1 MSSTA
6 PEWARTAESALAV
19 SGWRVYGPGERE
31 LGVAHEAVRSPISPT
46 LVLFTL
52 YVHRRLCGIVA
63 AGPARGN
70 EQDLLDAAAEQAAQI
85 PGRHADRAWRN
96 ALPLPFHYAVDGSRW
111 FFRNLLDA
119 ELLDGTLPADAP
131 ERSARSRRIFAPHRP
146 ETVERWI
153 RDAERYTEA
162 PTLRA
167 RMRAL
172 PSRPLLRRRK
182 RDLPGLRPAQYRAV
196 QGLEQSFARGDQ
208 RALIQMATGAGKT
221 YAAVESTYRLLQY
234 AGARRVLFLVDRHN
248 LGAQARDEYRGYAPL
263 GSKKTLHEQLPLRHF
278 TQGDVAESDRIV
290 ISTIQRLWCKLSGIP
305 MPDPEDEEFE
315 TQRAAKLA
323 GKFAQVGY
331 REELPPDFFDVI
343 VVDECHRS
351 IYGRWRPVLEYFD
364 AHIVGLT
371 ATPVQ
376 ETFGFFRNLVAQYT
390 QQEAVADSVNVDYD
404 VYKITTRISQGGATI
419 PETLDTRRPDGT
431 LERINSVISKIHKET
446 RAEHWHT
453 MAEDDPY
460 APAEINHRVRSADQI
475 RTIVETFRDKLFTEI
490 FPPVADRDT
499 GEIRPRETVP
509 KTLVFAQNELHADAI
524 VTAVREAFA
533 AGDEF
538 CRKITSKA
546 TRPKKALSDFRTKR
560 TPRVAVT
567 VDMIATGTD
576 VPALE
581 CLVFMRDIQ
590 SWSYFEQ
597 MKGRGARTIEDRKL
611 RKVTRDAVH
620 KDRFVIVDAVGVTE
634 HPKTDSR
641 PLVRDDEAPVP
652 SLERLLRAC
661 GDQRAL
667 HRDDAATLAG
677 RLSRLGQRLD
687 EAALAAIEELLGEEM
702 SYEGLVGGLVRA
714 ADTDH
719 REEARA
725 RGVTVP
731 DEADDLAA
739 AVRPLVDSEAL
750 RAALLDAARDSWL
763 YVDHINQDSLIE
775 ARGLQDEEEARQI
788 VTDWQAYI
796 AKHENEILPLRIAFQ
811 ERLPPS
817 EVLAAMRDLV
827 VSVRATRPEW
837 TEARIWKA
845 YVDLGVARG
854 GRRRGAGLVEL
865 LSVMR
870 FELGLDGDEFRPYR
884 STVEDRL
891 DRWLA
896 RQETAGVTFDEQ
908 QLKWLRMVVDVV
920 AANAT
925 VSVSSLNEGPR
936 LHAGG
941 FGAFVDAFED
951 SRWRPGELVNELDR
965 ELGA

>member
-1 MSSTA
+1 MSSVE
-6 PEWARTAESALAV
+6 PEWARTVEAALTV
-19 SGWRVYGPGERE
+19 SGWQVYGPGERE
-31 LGVAHEAVRSPISPT
+31 LGVAHEAVRSPVSSA

-52 YVHRRLCGIVA
+52 YVHRRPCGIVA
-63 AGPARGN
+63 AGPPQSDQ
-70 EQDLLDAAAEQAAQI
+70 QDLFDTAAEQAARI
-85 PGRHADRAWRN
+85 AIRHGDPAWRG
-96 ALPLPFHYAVDGSRW
+96 ALPLPFHYAVHGSRW

-119 ELLDGTLPADAP
+119 ELFDGTVPADAP
-131 ERSARSRRIFAPHRP
+131 EGGARSRPIFAPHRP
-146 ETVERWI
+146 DTVARWL
-153 RDAERYTEA
+153 RDAERYPGA

-172 PSRPLLRRRK
+172 PDRPLVLRRR
-182 RDLPGLRPAQYRAV
+182 RGLPGLRPAQYRAV
-196 QGLEQSFARGDQ
+196 QGLERSFAQGDQ

-221 YAAVESTYRLLQY
+221 YAAVESTYRMLQH

-248 LGAQARDEYRGYAPL
+248 LGGQARDEYRGYTPF
-263 GSKKTLHEQLPLRHF
+263 GSRKTLHEQLPLRHF
-278 TQGDVAESDRIV
+278 TKGDVAESDRIV
-290 ISTIQRLWCKLSGIP
+290 ISTIQRLWCKISGVT

-315 TQRAAKLA
+315 TRRAAKLA
-323 GKFAQVGY
+323 GELARVGY

-343 VVDECHRS
+343 IVDECHRS

-390 QQEAVADSVNVDYD
+390 QQEAVADGVNVDYD
-404 VYKITTRISQGGATI
+404 VYKITTRITLDGATI
-419 PETLDTRRPDGT
+419 PKTLETRHPDGT
-431 LERINSVISKIHKET
+431 LERLNSVINKIHKDT

-475 RTIVETFRDKLFTEI
+475 RTIVNTFRDKLFTEI

-499 GEIRPRETVP
+499 GEIRPREIVP
-509 KTLVFAQNELHADAI
+509 KTLIFAQNELHADAI
-524 VTAVREAFA
+524 VTAVQEAFG
-533 AGDEF
+533 AGDKF

-546 TRPKKALSDFRTKR
+546 ARPKKALNDFRTKR
-560 TPRVAVT
+560 NPRIAVT

-597 MKGRGARTIEDRKL
+597 MKGRGARSIEDCKL
-611 RKVTRDAVH
+611 RAVTRDAVH
-620 KDRFVIVDAVGVTE
+620 KDRFVIVDAVGITE

-652 SLERLLRAC
+652 SLERLLQAC
-661 GDQRAL
+661 GERRAL

-687 EAALAAIEELLGEEM
+687 EAALASIEELLGEEM

-714 ADTDH
+714 ADTNR

-725 RGVTVP
+725 RGDAVP
-731 DEADDLAA
+731 DEIDDLAA
-739 AVRPLVDSEAL
+739 AARPLVENEAL
-750 RAALLDAARDSWL
+750 RAALLEAARDRWL
-763 YVDHINQDSLIE
+763 HVDHINQDSLVE
-775 ARGLQDEEEARQI
+775 ARGLQDEEEARQV
-788 VTDWQAYI
+788 VTDWRAYI
-796 AKHENEILPLRIAFQ
+796 AEHENEILPLRISFQ
-811 ERLPPS
+811 ERRPPG
-817 EVLAAMRDLV
+817 EVLAALRDLV
-827 VSVRATRPEW
+827 ASVRATRPEW

-891 DRWLA
+891 EAWLA

-908 QLKWLRMVVDVV
+908 QLMWLRMVVDVV

-951 SRWRPGELVNELDR
+951 SRWTPGELVDELDR